1 MTVLL
6 AWSVFTAILVVATY
20 LAFEW
25 LAGWP

>member
-1 MTVLL
+1 MTILL

>member
-1 MTVLL
+1 MTLIL
-6 AWSVFTAILVVATY
+6 AWSVFPAILVVATY